1 MREGLL
7 ANVAYFLQQYLS
19 YNGETQFCIFQLFS
33 QKKKREIEIELLQK
47 GKYFKEYIHT

>member
-33 QKKKREIEIELLQK
+33 QKKREIEIELLQK